1 MTLVSSGC
9 LLSTGDLALRLFL
22 TWYLF
27 RTRIAQYFLNINM
40 QSFTNPLSFS
50 IPPTILVSKLV
61 IVSYSPRMLNIDRI
75 RYLVKQSLIL
85 NDVRVLP
92 CYLTVSLYTIHSMK
106 SPKVIHVVPFLVFSP
121 PFVFPFAPSY
131 LTFLFHHFH
140 P

>member
-1 MTLVSSGC
+1 
-9 LLSTGDLALRLFL
+9 
-22 TWYLF
+22 
-27 RTRIAQYFLNINM
+27 M
-40 QSFTNPLSFS
+40 QSFTNPFS

-92 CYLTVSLYTIHSMK
+92 CYITVSLYTIHSMK
-106 SPKVIHVVPFLVFSP
+106 SPKVIHVVPLLVFSP
-121 PFVFPFAPSY
+121 PFVLPFAPSY

-140 P
+140 PCSYQDVHTYPSQFLMGSFLRLLLILLPCSRTPIS